1 MQKFAAFCT
10 LSSFIHYLYVNPVT
24 VAYKSHVSINC
35 CDTKLLVIPVRYE
48 KNLS

>member
-1 MQKFAAFCT
+1 MKED
-10 LSSFIHYLYVNPVT
+10 
-24 VAYKSHVSINC
+24 KSHVSINC